1 MRFEACPTYFM
12 RPNQEIG
19 HLSALTVTDL
29 FSGEKYISPPQKFI
43 PTKLARHC
51 WLPPIA
57 EKLGFPATALPY
69 SHPHSVMLKMSRVGQ
84 AKLKLLKYR

>member
-1 MRFEACPTYFM
+1 M

-19 HLSALTVTDL
+19 RLSALMVKNL
-29 FSGEKYISPPQKFI
+29 FFCEKYISPPLKFI
-43 PTKLARHC
+43 STKLARHC

-57 EKLGFPATALPY
+57 EKWGFPATALPY